1 MPTVADVLRRYGGEY
16 LEQFGAT
23 MPPDHKKVLRA
34 ITACRTGALG
44 TVLYACQS
52 CGRTHTVGRSC
63 GNRHCPTCQQEKTR
77 AWLEN
82 QIDRLLPWPY
92 FLGALSLPPGRPR
105 RRGPPPPPPPAPP

>member
-16 LEQFGAT
+16 LEQFGTT
-23 MPPDHKKVLRA
+23 MPPEHKKVLRA

-44 TVLYACQS
+44 TVLYACAS

-63 GNRHCPTCQQEKTR
+63 GNRHCPTCQQDKTR

-82 QIDRLLPWPY
+82 QRCR
-92 FLGALSLPPGRPR
+92 SLT
-105 RRGPPPPPPPAPP
+105 